1 MSQQNPASASSDDD
15 SPKGDPWHAF
25 GYIVSGVAVYGAIG
39 WLADGWLGTSYLV
52 AIGIL
57 VGAGFGLYMTWAR
70 FNRTLPGET
79 RDNRPMPPNTTRS
92 TPDENFEQD

>member
-1 MSQQNPASASSDDD
+1 MSQQHPASASSDDD

-70 FNRTLPGET
+70 FNRMLPGET
-79 RDNRPMPPNTTRS
+79 PDSGTMPPGTTRS